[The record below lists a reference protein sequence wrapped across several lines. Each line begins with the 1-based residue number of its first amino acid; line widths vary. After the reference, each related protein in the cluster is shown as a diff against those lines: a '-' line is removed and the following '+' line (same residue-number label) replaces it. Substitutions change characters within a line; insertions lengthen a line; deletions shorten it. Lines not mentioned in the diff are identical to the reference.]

1 MDVLN
6 LQELIKLFT
15 ENVFALLFGVVTTLL
30 AGLVTRF
37 IRAFFKQ
44 RSLSNLSGEWLEVI
58 PSLKNVGRQYSIG
71 SFYFDKIL
79 NSFRYDG
86 KNYFLKAES
95 CKPFYK
101 WECKVLYAELNDT
114 PRQMLYIYK
123 VYDYEQNTSE
133 KYGFG
138 VTYLEI
144 RREVCTFRSG
154 FFIDASQDPQVRSYQ
169 PVRIKTL
176 EREFGI
182 DRKAFDDVD
191 VFHEKIIVSYHKKYG
206 SNP

>member
-1 MDVLN
+1 MGIFS
-6 LQELIKLFT
+6 LQELTKLFT
-15 ENVFALLFGVVTTLL
+15 ENVFALLFGAVTTLL
-30 AGLVTRF
+30 AALLTRF

-58 PSLKNVGRQYSIG
+58 PSLENVGRQYSIG
-71 SFYFDKIL
+71 SFYFDKVL

-86 KNYFLKAES
+86 KNYFLKDKS

-114 PRQMLYIYK
+114 PRQILYLYK
-123 VYDYEQNTSE
+123 VYNYEQNTSK

-138 VTYLEI
+138 VTYLEVH
-144 RREVCTFRSG
+144 REVCTFRSG
-154 FFIDASQDPQVRSYQ
+154 FFIDASQDPKVRSYK
-169 PVRIKTL
+169 PVRIKVL

-191 VFHEKIIVSYHKKYG
+191 RFYEKIMVCYHEKHG
-206 SNP
+206 ATL